1 MSGAHGVREAFRTT
15 PVIAEAEVVVLGGG
29 PAGIAAA
36 WAAARQ
42 GRSTLLVER
51 YGFLGGMGTAAG
63 VTNFCG
69 LHANVHGEIRRV
81 VRGVADELLERI
93 DRLGGLNVPHAIFG
107 KTRAQAYDMS
117 AYKCAAD
124 DLVLG
129 AGARL
134 LFHAL
139 AAGAAMRDEHTIDA
153 LLVETKSGRRAV
165 RGSVFIDA
173 SGDGD
178 LACWAGAPWE
188 KGDAAGAL
196 LYPTLMFRVN
206 NVDAARAAAAL
217 PEIPRL
223 MQEAQARGEYR
234 FPRRGVI
241 LRPQK
246 HPGEWRANVTQ
257 IRNAD
262 GSAVDGTDALQL
274 SAGEIEGRRQIGDYM
289 RFLRERVAGFE
300 SSYVLDIAPQL
311 GIRETRR
318 VIGRAMLTAEDV
330 LQCRSFDDT
339 VGVNAW
345 PLERHVAGDVEW
357 TWPPI
362 PESRGF
368 NHLPYRMLVPHRV
381 RNLLVAGRCAS
392 MTSEAQSAAR
402 VSGGCFAMGQAA
414 GTAAHLAL
422 HEGVE
427 PSGVAIDALQA
438 QLERD
443 GAYLG
448 TAI

>member
-1 MSGAHGVREAFRTT
+1 MNPITEPERKTEILCEAD
-15 PVIAEAEVVVLGGG
+15 VVVLGGG

-36 WAAARQ
+36 WAASRQ
-42 GRSTLLVER
+42 GRATVLVER

-81 VRGVADELLERI
+81 VRGIADELLERI
-93 DRLGGLNVPHAIFG
+93 EHLGGLNPPHVIFG
-107 KTRAQAYDMS
+107 KTQAQAYDMS

-129 AGARL
+129 AGAKL

-139 AAGAAMRDEHTIDA
+139 AAGVAMRDERSIDA
-153 LLVETKSGRRAV
+153 LIVETKSGRRAV
-165 RGSVFIDA
+165 RGRVFVDA

-188 KGDAAGAL
+188 KGDATGRL

-206 NVDAARAAAAL
+206 NVDAERARDAVTD
-217 PEIPRL
+217 INRL
-223 MQEAQARGEYR
+223 MQEAEAHGEHR
-234 FPRRGVI
+234 FPRRGAIV
-241 LRPQK
+241 RPQK
-246 HPGEWRANVTQ
+246 HPNEWRANVTQ
-257 IRNAD
+257 LRNAD

-274 SAGEIEGRRQIGDYM
+274 SAGEIEGRRQIRDYM
-289 RFLRERVAGFE
+289 RFLRARVPGFE
-300 SSYVLDIAPQL
+300 SSYLLDIAPQL

-318 VIGRAMLTAEDV
+318 VVGHAMLAAEDV
-330 LQCRSFDDT
+330 LGCASFPDT
-339 VGVNAW
+339 IGVNAW

-357 TWPPI
+357 SWPPI

-368 NHLPYRMLVPHRV
+368 NHLPYRMLVAQRIG
-381 RNLLVAGRCAS
+381 NLLVAGRCAS
-392 MTSEAQSAAR
+392 MSSEAQSAAR
-402 VSGGCFAMGQAA
+402 VSGGCFVMGQAA
-414 GTAAHLAL
+414 GTAAHLTLSAGTTPA
-422 HEGVE
+422 EVDI
-427 PSGVAIDALQA
+427 PALQA

-443 GAYLG
+443 GAWLG
-448 TAI
+448 RE